1 MAREIEMQ
9 EIVFEC
15 ATVLNEQRAPEK
27 KILLATE
34 TILVGDGGS
43 LDSLGLVSLLV
54 MVEEAIE
61 EKFDVDCA
69 LVDTVFN
76 ENAEDRIWTI
86 ADLVKNISEKV

>member
-9 EIVFEC
+9 EIVFGC
-15 ATVLNEQRAPEK
+15 AAALNEQRSPDK

-34 TILVGDGGS
+34 TVLVGDGGS

-54 MVEEAIE
+54 MVEETIE

-76 ENAEDRIWTI
+76 ENSEDRIWTM
-86 ADLVKNISEKV
+86 ADLVTNISGKV